1 MRKLL
6 TLLLAAVLLPALAA
20 GCGSEK
26 DKGVNSLKDKPKAD
40 KNG

>member
-1 MRKLL
+1 MKKLL
-6 TLLLAAVLLPALAA
+6 ALLLAAVLLPTLAV
-20 GCGSEK
+20 GCGSDK